1 MLELAE
7 NLADVFV
14 FVKVVET
21 GSFSEAARVTGS
33 TKSTVSKRIRRL
45 EQTLSAK
52 LLNRTTRHLG
62 LTEAGQSAYK
72 HSLRIVEETAALRSA
87 VDGLQDRPRGH
98 LRVTTSV
105 AFGNLHVTRLIGEF
119 LAAYPDITV
128 ALTLNDRYV
137 DMVDEGFDIAIR
149 LTSTPVESFVARP
162 LATLDYVL
170 CAAPGYLHS
179 HAPLASVADLAA
191 HECLV
196 HPSFAAWRLSR
207 DGTTTQVQVGG
218 RFAVNSSESLRVA
231 ALAGMGV
238 ALLPTF
244 AIADDLRAGRLHVVL
259 PDHAV
264 EGTFGNSVHA
274 VFSPSKYVAPKM
286 RVFVDFLVARFA
298 SGSPWTQA

>member
-14 FVKVVET
+14 FVKVVDT

-45 EQTLSAK
+45 EQTLGAK

-72 HSLRIVEETAALRSA
+72 HSVRIVEETASLRSA
-87 VDGLQDRPRGH
+87 VDGLQERPRGH
-98 LRVTTSV
+98 LRVTASV
-105 AFGNLHVTRLIGEF
+105 AFGNLHITRLIGEF
-119 LAAYPDITV
+119 LAMYPDITI
-128 ALTLNDRYV
+128 ALTLSERYV

-149 LTSTPVESFVARP
+149 LTSNPVESFVARK

-170 CAAPGYLHS
+170 CAAPGYLGS
-179 HAPLASVADLAA
+179 HRPLAAIADLLG

-196 HPSFAAWRLSR
+196 HPAFAHWRFTSN
-207 DGTTTQVQVGG
+207 GATSQVQVGG

-231 ALAGMGV
+231 VLAGMGV

-244 AIADDLRAGRLHVVL
+244 AIADELRDGRLQVVL
-259 PDHAV
+259 PEHAV
-264 EGTFGNSVHA
+264 EGTFGNSVYA
-274 VFSPSKYVAPKM
+274 VFSPSKFVAPKM
-286 RVFVDFLVARFA
+286 RVFVDFLLARFA
-298 SGSPWTQA
+298 SGAPWNGA